1 MRSFI
6 HLIAR
11 HRVAAV
17 LLFLLVFP
25 LIMPYEALAINIMI
39 FGLFAVGLN
48 LLFGY
53 TGMLSFGHAAFFG
66 VGSYLTGIAMVHF
79 NVHWILAIG
88 VGVIGSLLVGAIVG
102 FLAIR
107 TRGIYFSMVTL
118 ALGQIVYYAFYK
130 AERWT
135 GGENGLRGITLEKIN
150 LGVIELDFLHP
161 LTKYYILFIFVAL
174 ALWFVSRLLNSP
186 FGAVIE
192 AIRENEK
199 RTAACGF
206 DVARS
211 KLLVFVIS
219 AGICGLAGTL
229 RALHLSIVP
238 IDALHYIQSG
248 QGIMMSLLG
257 GMGTFFG
264 PFVGAAVF
272 LYLEDVVTTMTRH
285 WMAVVGLIFMLFVL
299 FFPKGIW
306 GSLVGWALRYAGPD
320 KALETAPGQNTTTIT
335 TNAADASGVAK

>member
-1 MRSFI
+1 MDIARLTSA
-6 HLIAR
+6 IAR

-17 LLFLLVFP
+17 IAVLMVFP
-25 LIMPYEALAINIMI
+25 WLMPYEALAINILI
-39 FGLFAVGLN
+39 FGLYAVGFN

-53 TGMLSFGHAAFFG
+53 TGMLSFGHAAFLG
-66 VGSYLTGIAMVHF
+66 TGSYLCGIAIVSF
-79 NVHWILAIG
+79 GWPWWAAIVAGVVASAAIG
-88 VGVIGSLLVGAIVG
+88 LVIG

-135 GGENGLRGITLEKIN
+135 GGENGLRGVRVETIDL
-150 LGVIELDFLHP
+150 LGLKLDFVDP
-161 LTKYYILFIFVAL
+161 LTKYYVILAFVAA
-174 ALWFVSRLLNSP
+174 ALWFISRVLASP

-199 RTAACGF
+199 RTAACGY
-206 DVARS
+206 DVARA
-211 KLLVFVIS
+211 KLLVFVLS
-219 AGICGLAGTL
+219 AAVCGLAGAL

-238 IDALHYIQSG
+238 IDSLHYLQSG
-248 QGIMMSLLG
+248 QAVMMCLLG

-272 LYLEDVVTTMTRH
+272 LYLEDVTTTVTTH
-285 WMAVVGLIFMLFVL
+285 WMAAVGMIFMVFVL
-299 FFPKGIW
+299 FFPRGVW
-306 GSLVGWALRYAGPD
+306 GSVLHWLRRHGD
-320 KALETAPGQNTTTIT
+320 KTR
-335 TNAADASGVAK
+335 AAA

>member
-1 MRSFI
+1 MKKFLMSP
-6 HLIAR
+6 LTLAR
-11 HRVAAV
+11 QHRVASA

-25 LIMPYEALAINIMI
+25 FLMPYDALSVNILI
-39 FGLFAVGLN
+39 FGLYAVGFN

-53 TGMLSFGHAAFFG
+53 TGMLSFGHAAFLG
-66 VGSYLTGIAMVHF
+66 VGSYLAGIAVVHAG
-79 NVHWILAIG
+79 WSWWAAILAGVASSCG
-88 VGVIGSLLVGAIVG
+88 VGLVIG

-130 AERWT
+130 ADRWT
-135 GGENGLRGITLEKIN
+135 GGENGLRGVKVEF
-150 LGVIELDFLHP
+150 IELPGISINFLDP
-161 LTKYYILFIFVAL
+161 LNKYYVIYAFVAL
-174 ALWFVSRLLNSP
+174 ALWFLSRVLSSP

-199 RTAACGF
+199 RAAACGY
-206 DVARS
+206 DVARA
-211 KLLVFVIS
+211 KLLVFVLS

-238 IDALHYIQSG
+238 IDSLHYLQSG
-248 QGIMMSLLG
+248 QAVMMCLLG

-272 LYLEDVVTTMTRH
+272 LYLEDVITNLTRY
-285 WMAVVGLIFMLFVL
+285 WMGVVGLVFMVFVL
-299 FFPKGIW
+299 FFPKGLW
-306 GSLVGWALRYAGPD
+306 GTLLHR
-320 KALETAPGQNTTTIT
+320 LERWQRSQGGA
-335 TNAADASGVAK
+335 V